1 MNLAQHVR
9 VTQTLHV
16 QLSVADEPAL
26 TRTIG
31 VPADAPSYW
40 IVEAYQLS
48 LGIEPEAPE
57 LDDMDDPWPLIDLAA
72 WRTRAQCISI
82 PGIAASIEV
91 VVTGPF
97 IARMG
102 EPRVT
107 IVTDGSD
114 GGSAGGDTGGGREED
129 AGAWPAAG
137 SPDDRA
143 SAVGW
148 QTERP
153 AFHAE
158 HVAFELA
165 QRFGL
170 VQPQFSPEVNGD
182 LVSGLRASSP
192 IAVLCESLPPV
203 RRLALLAHLEGS
215 RVLEPTPIDAA
226 TAERATAGLRAL
238 VARIGPDG
246 VAQDPTDGWLPHD
259 VLRDAVDSL
268 EWARDPGSQCA
279 DPAEVLIA
287 FARRVKAIRRLR
299 GRVVVTNL
307 GRSLAAGELRAF
319 PRIVDAVGSAGQE
332 GLFVSGRPREVTLA
346 LLALADGTAETFD
359 DLAGAVEFGEA
370 AIALVPGGTWRYS
383 ESSTRSYRDRAR
395 GPEDPNAVQ
404 RLLDG
409 LCALSSPG
417 AYGEIT
423 PEIRAVARAALR

>member
-26 TRTIG
+26 TRIIG

-57 LDDMDDPWPLIDLAA
+57 LDDMDGPWPLIDLTA
-72 WRTRAQCISI
+72 WRARPQPIAV
-82 PGIAASIEV
+82 PGIAASVEV

-107 IVTDGSD
+107 IVTDG
-114 GGSAGGDTGGGREED
+114 GAGGGADRGREED
-129 AGAWPAAG
+129 AGARPAAG
-137 SPDDRA
+137 SRGVRA
-143 SAVGW
+143 STAGW
-148 QTERP
+148 QRGRP
-153 AFHAE
+153 SFRAE

-182 LVSGLRASSP
+182 LVPGLRASSP

-203 RRLALLAHLEGS
+203 RRLALLAHLEES

-246 VAQDPTDGWLPHD
+246 VEQDLTHGWLPHD
-259 VLRDAVDSL
+259 VVRDAVDSI
-268 EWARDPGSQCA
+268 EWARDPGSGCV
-279 DPAEVLIA
+279 DPAEALIV

-332 GLFVSGRPREVTLA
+332 ALFGSGRPRAVTLA
-346 LLALADGTAETFD
+346 LLALADGTAESFD
-359 DLAGAVEFGEA
+359 ELAGMVELGES

-383 ESSTRSYRDRAR
+383 ESSTWSYRDRAH
-395 GPEDPNAVQ
+395 GPGDPNAVQ
-404 RLLDG
+404 RVVDG

-423 PEIRAVARAALR
+423 PEIRAVASATLR